1 MSPEPGD
8 KLAIIGIMYNGIQE
22 CYLEASIMMNVT
34 KWQEI
39 YLIEQNDEWEDM
51 DVWIPI
57 KVNIRDSEAGSAL
70 IPRSK
75 NTKTCLNTALS

>member
-34 KWQEI
+34 
-39 YLIEQNDEWEDM
+39 
-51 DVWIPI
+51 
-57 KVNIRDSEAGSAL
+57 
-70 IPRSK
+70 
-75 NTKTCLNTALS
+75 